1 MGKFSKHISEK
12 RRSIETP
19 KSIVN
24 EDGRVVFGTFN
35 KEFEDMDLL
44 KAKKP
49 TKVPSFLNKLRLTLW
64 EACEVHVKDGILL
77 AAASDMAVLGKIL
90 ILYYDK
96 TTKELYQWD
105 ITTRSKKA
113 IIAKNLLN
121 GNETKCQTRNGHVK
135 FINNF
140 ESGRASL
147 HGKYSNSNG
156 TIEFDFM
163 LNRLSDPC
171 VVSIP
176 FGENRPL
183 YSQKDFFKAVGNL
196 KINGKEIEVDEK
208 ATAII
213 DDHRGYYPRRAH
225 YDWLST
231 MGKFNFDKDEEYL
244 AFNLTRNQSINQE
257 DYNENIL
264 WKEGKSSLLPPI
276 TFDKNNSLREFKEG
290 TEWIVKDEHDMV
302 NVKYKI
308 YNRFA
313 MLVNVVFVKIEYY
326 VTFGELEGYIRDEN
340 GKKYNLDN
348 IAAIGEDKTLLF

>member
-1 MGKFSKHISEK
+1 MGKLSKHISNK
-12 RRSIETP
+12 RRAVDTP
-19 KSIVN
+19 TSIVDEN
-24 EDGRVVFGTFN
+24 GKVHFGTFN

-49 TKVPSFLNKLRLTLW
+49 TKVPNFLNKMRLTLW

-90 ILYYDK
+90 ILFYDK
-96 TTKELYQWD
+96 NDHKVYQWD

-121 GNETKCQTRNGHVK
+121 GNETKCQTRQGHVK
-135 FINNF
+135 FINYF
-140 ESGRASL
+140 EKGKAQL
-147 HGKYSNSNG
+147 QGKYSNASG
-156 TIEFDFM
+156 SIEFDFN
-163 LNRLSDPC
+163 LTRLSDPC

-183 YSQKDFFKAVGNL
+183 YSQKDFFKAIGKLV
-196 KINGKEIEVDEK
+196 INGKDILVDED

-231 MGKFNFDKDEEYL
+231 MGRFQFDGKKEYL

-257 DYNENIL
+257 DYNENIV
-264 WKEGKSSLLPPI
+264 WKEGNSSLLPPI
-276 TFDKNNSLREFKEG
+276 NFYKNNSLKDFEEG
-290 TEWIVKDEHDMV
+290 TEWIIKDEHDMV
-302 NVKYKI
+302 NLKYKI
-308 YNRFA
+308 TNRFA
-313 MLVNVVFVKIEYY
+313 MLVNVVFIKIDYY
-326 VTFGELEGYIRDEN
+326 VTFGVLEGYIRDED
-340 GKKYNLDN
+340 GKKYVLDN